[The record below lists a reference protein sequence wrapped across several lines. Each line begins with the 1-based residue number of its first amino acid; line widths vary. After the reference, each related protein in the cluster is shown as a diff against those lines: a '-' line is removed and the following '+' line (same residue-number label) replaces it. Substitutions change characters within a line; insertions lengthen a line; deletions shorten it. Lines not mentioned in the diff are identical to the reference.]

1 MLRRSVGDAVVTQ
14 VVPAVASIVTGL
26 FPVSSRRDWLDTE
39 DAIDDERDR
48 RSGRLLMVVSGIDG
62 VDAVESDERRASKMM
77 FARRA
82 LAAGTCC
89 GRMSKAGGVGVGKSL
104 DVSWME

>member
-1 MLRRSVGDAVVTQ
+1 MGRGNLKTMLRRSVGDAVVTQ

-48 RSGRLLMVVSGIDG
+48 RSGRLLKWTTFDGCQWYRQRRRRVRRFVAVVPRHLEI
-62 VDAVESDERRASKMM
+62 
-77 FARRA
+77 
-82 LAAGTCC
+82 
-89 GRMSKAGGVGVGKSL
+89 
-104 DVSWME
+104 

>member
-1 MLRRSVGDAVVTQ
+1 MTDVGRGNLKTMLRRSVGDAVVTQ

-62 VDAVESDERRASKMM
+62 VDVES
-77 FARRA
+77 
-82 LAAGTCC
+82 G
-89 GRMSKAGGVGVGKSL
+89 
-104 DVSWME
+104 VSWL